1 MGKDRECGQ
10 ISAFDFAM
18 VRQAFRQSVWE
29 QGIAEGRWPDH
40 AKRLFQQLT
49 DEDPDDDMIGHIIA
63 R

>member
-1 MGKDRECGQ
+1 MGKDRERGQ
-10 ISAFDFAM
+10 ISAFDFAV
-18 VRQAFRQSVWE
+18 VRQAFQQSVWE

-49 DEDPDDDMIGHIIA
+49 DEGADDDMIGHIIA